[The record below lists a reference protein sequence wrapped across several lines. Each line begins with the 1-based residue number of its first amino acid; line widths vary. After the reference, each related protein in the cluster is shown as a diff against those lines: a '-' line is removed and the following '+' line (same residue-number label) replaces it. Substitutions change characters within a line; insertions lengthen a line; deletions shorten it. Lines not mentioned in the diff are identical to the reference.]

1 MSSTPSAF
9 TQPAPDATSPEPPKR
24 SKAFLCILGILGGFV
39 LLVILV
45 VGIATA
51 YFAWKVKQQRADF
64 SKNPG
69 IAIAKSLAAWNKNL
83 ELVSSDDSTSTIVL
97 RNNKDGKNITMKFD
111 PAKTAT
117 GIQDERGEDRA
128 ISISGS
134 ESSPVLKFK
143 NNKGIM
149 QFGAAAGS
157 APVWLPSYP
166 GSPSGNMASVRERE
180 KRSSAFIFTTQ
191 DSPEKVID
199 FYSHALKSAGFT
211 TSATAAAEGKMSGTI
226 NGEDKEKSRSV
237 SVVTTADSSGTNVSV
252 MYSEKIQIR

>member
-1 MSSTPSAF
+1 
-9 TQPAPDATSPEPPKR
+9 
-24 SKAFLCILGILGGFV
+24 LWILGILGGFI
-39 LLVILV
+39 LPVILV
-45 VGIATA
+45 VGIATT

-69 IAIAKSLAAWNKNL
+69 IALVKMSTAFNTNL
-83 ELVSSDDSTSTIVL
+83 EIVSSDDSTGTIVV

-111 PAKTAT
+111 PAKRAI

-134 ESSPVLKFK
+134 ESSPVLEFK
-143 NNKGIM
+143 NNQGIL

-166 GSPSGNMASVRERE
+166 GAPSGNMVSVRERE

-191 DSPEKVID
+191 DSPEKIID

-211 TSATAAAEGKMSGTI
+211 QATAEGKMSGTI
-226 NGEDKEKSRSV
+226 NGEDREKSRSV
-237 SVVTTADSSGTNVSV
+237 SVVITSDSSGANVSV